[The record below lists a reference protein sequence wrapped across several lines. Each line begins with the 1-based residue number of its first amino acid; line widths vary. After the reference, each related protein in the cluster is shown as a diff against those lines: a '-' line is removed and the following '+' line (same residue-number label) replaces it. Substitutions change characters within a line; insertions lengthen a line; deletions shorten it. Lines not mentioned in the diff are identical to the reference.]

1 MNLDWFQIAMIY
13 ETLFIVTLLYSMRE
27 TIKEKIYGVR
37 YKRWLEID
45 TGRFGSTVLDKS
57 LDSCDI
63 MGQKKSVSRA
73 NIQHGWMFFVNDNAE
88 NLKIENDYKK
98 YTAYCNSEEFD
109 TVNKNTVLKSLVLI
123 MESKTILLI
132 LILAGLAVAGEIYLI
147 YLGQQDRAVL
157 DWVAWKVNQT
167 NAAGNIVRI
176 P

>member
-1 MNLDWFQIAMIY
+1 MSFEWFQIAMIY

-37 YKRWLEID
+37 YKLWLEID
-45 TGRFGSTVLDKS
+45 TGRFGSTVLDKA
-57 LDSCDI
+57 LNHCGV
-63 MGQKKSVSRA
+63 MGKEKGVNRE
-73 NIQHGWMFFVNDNAE
+73 NILHNWLFYRSDCAE
-88 NLKIENDYKK
+88 NLKIENDDSK

-109 TVNKNTVLKSLVLI
+109 TVYKNSVIKSMMYI

-132 LILAGLAVAGEIYLI
+132 LVLVGLALAGEIYLI
-147 YLGQQDRAVL
+147 YSGQQDRAVL

-167 NAAGNIVRI
+167 NAANNIVRI